1 MTSEK
6 GSFFFISLMWKS
18 EACGFWF
25 QPEMKKREIIF
36 LTGTMGIEQPS
47 ASVAWAALFFWHS
60 RQQKNCRYFAAGH
73 EYGHI
78 RYIISSGLFS
88 PALSSFAF
96 FPFALFSSTLFPSD
110 LDPIKGLS
118 CVGDYKILLW
128 FSSSVC
134 DYRITSGVLP
144 FCLWLQDYL
153 LSATNATIIFVIKL
167 LLAYIQ
173 DY

>member
-1 MTSEK
+1 MTSEE

-18 EACGFWF
+18 EACGFSF

-47 ASVAWAALFFWHS
+47 ASVALAALFFWHS

-73 EYGHI
+73 EYG
-78 RYIISSGLFS
+78 YIPIYYFPRTFFLRFFS
-88 PALSSFAF
+88 LRTF
-96 FPFALFSSTLFPSD
+96 FLHTFSLRSWSDQRLELCWWLQDSTNH
-110 LDPIKGLS
+110 
-118 CVGDYKILLW
+118 Y
-128 FSSSVC
+128 SSSVC

-153 LSATNATIIFVIKL
+153 LSATNDTIIFVIKV

>member
-18 EACGFWF
+18 EACGFSF

-47 ASVAWAALFFWHS
+47 ASVALAALVFWHF
-60 RQQKNCRYFAAGH
+60 RQQKNCRYFAVGH

-78 RYIISSGLFS
+78 RYIIS

-96 FPFALFSSTLFPSD
+96 FTFALFSSTVFLSD
-110 LDPIKGLS
+110 LDPIKGSS
-118 CVGDYKILLW
+118 CVGDYKILLNHY
-128 FSSSVC
+128 SSSVC
-134 DYRITSGVLP
+134 DYKITNVVFR
-144 FCLWLQDYL
+144 FCLWLQGPRGVL
-153 LSATNATIIFVIKL
+153 CQWKHVQRKTAALFHKEPTFK
-167 LLAYIQ
+167 
-173 DY
+173 